1 MDEAKVC
8 GALSRN
14 MDPLDTLPLRASG
27 DSWGVVKMLDHSFF
41 SNHNGQSLPLL
52 PQAVTA

>member
-1 MDEAKVC
+1 
-8 GALSRN
+8 LSRN